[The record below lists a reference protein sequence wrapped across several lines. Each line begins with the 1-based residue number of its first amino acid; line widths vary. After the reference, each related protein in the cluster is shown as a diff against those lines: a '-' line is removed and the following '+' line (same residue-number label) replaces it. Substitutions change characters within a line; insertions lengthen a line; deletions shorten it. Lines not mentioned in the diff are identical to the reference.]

1 MRDISGEALRAR
13 KKTEDRIG
21 SYLSRSSYDFVETP
35 LLEETELFVRKSGGE
50 LTSKLYTFVDPGGHR
65 VSLRPEFTSSVIRLF
80 VQQSESLT
88 LPVRWQYSG
97 PIFLYEADGD
107 GAFRQHTQMGAELI
121 GASGTEADAEILN
134 LVWGGLREVG
144 VADFQIR
151 IGHMGVLQELLA
163 SFGLS
168 ERAGVFIISNIRD
181 LKCGRA
187 DIAGL
192 LEQARGVGLLGSD
205 SGPGQTRSKDGPGE
219 DTRRG
224 FLQEALTEAM
234 SSPMGRRTS
243 GEIVERLMRK
253 MAHSDSA
260 EKLEGALAMVD
271 ELSRVEGTPMA
282 ALERAGRILVK
293 HGLRATALEEV
304 SGLVSSL
311 EAQGIDEE
319 GLILD
324 LGFAR
329 GLAYY
334 SGVIF
339 EVRHPGPSGDTLLVG
354 GGRYDG
360 LIRALGGDSVPALGF
375 AYGLD
380 QIAVALE
387 AAAVSPARLST
398 GSPRQ

>member
-181 LKCGRA
+181 LKCGR
-187 DIAGL
+187 GRHRRSPRTG
-192 LEQARGVGLLGSD
+192 EGRGA
-205 SGPGQTRSKDGPGE
+205 PGE
-219 DTRRG
+219 RQR
-224 FLQEALTEAM
+224 
-234 SSPMGRRTS
+234 SR
-243 GEIVERLMRK
+243 
-253 MAHSDSA
+253 SD
-260 EKLEGALAMVD
+260 K
-271 ELSRVEGTPMA
+271 VEG
-282 ALERAGRILVK
+282 
-293 HGLRATALEEV
+293 
-304 SGLVSSL
+304 
-311 EAQGIDEE
+311 
-319 GLILD
+319 
-324 LGFAR
+324 
-329 GLAYY
+329 
-334 SGVIF
+334 
-339 EVRHPGPSGDTLLVG
+339 
-354 GGRYDG
+354 
-360 LIRALGGDSVPALGF
+360 
-375 AYGLD
+375 
-380 QIAVALE
+380 
-387 AAAVSPARLST
+387 
-398 GSPRQ
+398 